1 LIRASSAAEDAM
13 HELDVCAET
22 MHAYHNLVEQAV
34 AIARREVP
42 ATDDAAGSKETALI
56 VNAPEGSSIDI
67 DYVEVP
73 EFELVDEI
81 CRTSRF
87 YRSINWTT
95 ANLRRKEIF
104 NRMLMRN
111 GLEPVY
117 VGLSDEISKIALDA
131 ASDLLRRRMS
141 RGKLNR
147 LMSGETRL
155 KELGLLEETVSLIEQ
170 QIGRPVH
177 RVLMIEA
184 SGEPTAKWP
193 LLIPAPALVEA

>member
-1 LIRASSAAEDAM
+1 MRD
-13 HELDVCAET
+13 LDVCAET

-34 AIARREVP
+34 AIARREATVGDSATP
-42 ATDDAAGSKETALI
+42 AGPALI
-56 VNAPEGSSIDI
+56 VNAPEGAGIGI

-81 CRTSRF
+81 CRTARF
-87 YRSINWTT
+87 YHSINWST

-117 VGLSDEISKIALDA
+117 VGLSDEVSKASLDA

-141 RGKLNR
+141 RDTLGQ
-147 LMSGETRL
+147 LMSGEARL
-155 KELGLLEETVSLIEQ
+155 KELGLLEETVSLIER
-170 QIGRPVH
+170 QIGRPVQ
-177 RVLMIEA
+177 RAVMIEA
-184 SGEPTAKWP
+184 PSAH
-193 LLIPAPALVEA
+193 PALARPALVEA